1 VLDVND
7 IVEDKDEAVDV
18 EEEMVDDVEDDVVDV
33 VDEDAKEVDMAE
45 ALDI

>member
-7 IVEDKDEAVDV
+7 VGEDMDEVVDV
-18 EEEMVDDVEDDVVDV
+18 EEETVDDVEDEV

>member
-1 VLDVND
+1 MLDVND
-7 IVEDKDEAVDV
+7 VGEDMDEVVDV
-18 EEEMVDDVEDDVVDV
+18 EEETVDDVEDEV